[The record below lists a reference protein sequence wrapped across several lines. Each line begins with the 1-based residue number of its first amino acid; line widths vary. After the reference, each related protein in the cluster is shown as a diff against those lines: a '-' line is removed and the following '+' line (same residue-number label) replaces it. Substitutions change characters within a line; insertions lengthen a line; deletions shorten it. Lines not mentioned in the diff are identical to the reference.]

1 MYRTDA
7 RWRYVIDFDPTQES
21 TNYTQV
27 DERADYFYEAVTS
40 SKGMSTKTPG
50 VGQAY
55 LGAYTDKSG
64 AVLDGSK
71 NYVLHVPAN
80 PPAKLFWSLT
90 VYDALE
96 RVLIDN
102 GKDIADKSSR
112 QDLLK
117 NADGSIDVYVGP
129 DAPAGKEKNWIPSV
143 PGKAWFAYLR
153 LYGPLQPYFD
163 RAFAL
168 PDFEQV
174 K

>member
-1 MYRTDA
+1 MATQSCDLRI
-7 RWRYVIDFDPTQES
+7 WRELSAPLQGP
-21 TNYTQV
+21 
-27 DERADYFYEAVTS
+27 RR
-40 SKGMSTKTPG
+40 
-50 VGQAY
+50 
-55 LGAYTDKSG
+55 KS
-64 AVLDGSK
+64 A
-71 NYVLHVPAN
+71 
-80 PPAKLFWSLT
+80 
-90 VYDALE
+90 
-96 RVLIDN
+96 N